1 MRRPEACGDGDVDLA
16 MEKIH
21 EHVQKMRSDERE
33 QERGKRGTKGR
44 RSGPALRFT
53 GDGRRQNEL
62 AHGQP
67 GGDFFR
73 VLA

>member
-16 MEKIH
+16 MEKRH
-21 EHVQKMRSDERE
+21 EHVQKMCSDERE

-53 GDGRRQNEL
+53 GGGCSGDASVIAAAWGR
-62 AHGQP
+62 
-67 GGDFFR
+67 
-73 VLA
+73 